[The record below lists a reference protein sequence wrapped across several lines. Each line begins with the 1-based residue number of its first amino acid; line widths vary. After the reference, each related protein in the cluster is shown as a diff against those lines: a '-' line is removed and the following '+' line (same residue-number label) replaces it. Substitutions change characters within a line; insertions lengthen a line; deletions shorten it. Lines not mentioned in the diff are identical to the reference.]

1 MNTFPQD
8 YFNGETRDGFYIE
21 EKMKRAWAAQL
32 EVLDEIKRVCA
43 ITNTR
48 FFADWGTLLGA
59 VRHHGFIPWDDDM
72 DICMLRPDYM
82 RFLEAAPKHL
92 SGFFEL
98 KSLYNDPT
106 HDIVKARVITGRHIN
121 FDSDYLEHFHGCPY
135 VVGIDIFPIDY
146 IPRDKNVLDEYL
158 HHLGLTLQSAS
169 SVPEEPPYGDDV
181 RKLLTSLER
190 AFSTSFDPDNRPY
203 HEIKKLLDELCAR
216 YSPDDA
222 DEVCSMLDLA
232 GGWVDYHISK
242 EAYQDSI
249 EMPFENTSIP
259 VPVGYDAILKVKY
272 GDEYMTPVH
281 VDSSHEYPFYK
292 KQEQSLKEVI
302 EKEFNTTLS
311 DDDFNE
317 LLRAK
322 LNFS

>member
-43 ITNTR
+43 ITDTR

-82 RFLEAAPKHL
+82 RFLDAAPQYL
-92 SGFFEL
+92 SEFFEL

-121 FDSDYLEHFHGCPY
+121 FDRNYLERFHGCPY

-146 IPRDKNVLDEYL
+146 IPRDKNMFDEYL
-158 HHLGLTLQSAS
+158 RCLKLTLQSAS
-169 SVPEEPPYGDDV
+169 SIPQEPPYGEDV
-181 RKLLTSLER
+181 RKLLSSLENT
-190 AFSTSFDPDNRPY
+190 FSTSFNPENRPF
-203 HEIKKLLDELCAR
+203 HEIKRLFDELSAR

-222 DEVCSMLDLA
+222 DEVCSMLHQACDCSY
-232 GGWVDYHISK
+232 YHIPK

-249 EMPFENTSIP
+249 DMPFENTTIP

-272 GDEYMTPVH
+272 GDGYMTPLRVN
-281 VDSSHEYPFYK
+281 SSHEYPFYK

-311 DDDFNE
+311 DDDFNA

-322 LNFS
+322 LNLS